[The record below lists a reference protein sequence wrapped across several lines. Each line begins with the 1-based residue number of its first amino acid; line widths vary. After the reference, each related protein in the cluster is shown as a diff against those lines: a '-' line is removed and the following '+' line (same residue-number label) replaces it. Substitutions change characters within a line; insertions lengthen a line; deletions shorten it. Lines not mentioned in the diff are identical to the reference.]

1 MKRQS
6 LVVVMTLCLVFMAG
20 GAFAATDSKV
30 LTINAAVLARATLTL
45 GVAAINF
52 ADSDPT
58 TVPSISATENPV
70 SVTARVRTGAAST
83 ATLTCIAGGA
93 LISGTDTIAIS
104 NVTWTAGGNGFVG
117 GTMSSTLAQSAGSWT
132 GSGNNSSTFSY
143 SLANSWSYAIGSYS
157 QTVTYTLTAP

>member
-1 MKRQS
+1 MKKLS
-6 LVVVMTLCLVFMAG
+6 LATVCVFCLFWMVG

-30 LTINAAVLARATLTL
+30 LTVNATVSARATLTL
-45 GVAAINF
+45 GVATINF
-52 ADSDPT
+52 PDSDPT

-70 SVTARVRTGAAST
+70 SVTAKVRTGAAST

-117 GTMSSTLAQSAGSWT
+117 GTMSSTLGQSAGSWT

-143 SLANSWSYAIGSYS
+143 SLANSWSYAAG
-157 QTVTYTLTAP
+157 

>member
-1 MKRQS
+1 MKK
-6 LVVVMTLCLVFMAG
+6 LCLVMAFLVCSFWMVG

-30 LTINAAVLARATLTL
+30 LTVNATVSARATLTL

-52 ADSDPT
+52 PDSDPT
-58 TVPSISATENPV
+58 AVPSISATENPV
-70 SVTARVRTGAAST
+70 SVTAKVRTGAAST